1 MGQRDKPVLCLT
13 FDNMGEAHDVCLG
26 KASVPDMTSPAITV
40 GFPNILRLLAK
51 YDLRAT
57 FFVEGWSALHYGD
70 VVESILRGGH
80 HIDLHGWIHEE
91 FLDLPE
97 RVARQYVNDGLQ
109 VMKLRGIRPAGF
121 RAPGGRIGP
130 YGRQIEAE
138 TGFSFDST
146 IDAPA
151 VPTELSL
158 DVDGY
163 AGDGLTRLSN
173 GLIGIPWQWFM
184 IDVMHYL
191 ISPNGL
197 RNPDDLAAFWSR
209 VIRNVAD
216 KNGLLTIINHA
227 DVTGI
232 DPDRIAAL
240 EKVLKLA
247 LDLGFD
253 ILPGEQ
259 AMHRTEHLTAGRK
272 AA

>member
-1 MGQRDKPVLCLT
+1 MQQKKPVLCLT
-13 FDNMGEAHDVCLG
+13 FDNMGEALNVSRG
-26 KASVPDMTSPAITV
+26 KASVPDMTAPGITV
-40 GFPNILRLLAK
+40 GFPRLLRLLET

-57 FFVEGWSALHYGD
+57 FFVEGWSVLHYGD

-80 HIDLHGWIHEE
+80 HIGLHGWIHEE
-91 FLDLPE
+91 FAELPE
-97 RVARQYVNDGLQ
+97 RTARQYVNDGVQ

-138 TGFSFDST
+138 AGFSFDST

-197 RNPDDLAAFWSR
+197 RNPDDLAAFWSK

-232 DPDRIAAL
+232 DPDRVAAL

>member
-1 MGQRDKPVLCLT
+1 MVQNKPVLCLT
-13 FDNMGEAHDVCLG
+13 FDNMGEALNVRRG
-26 KASVPDMTSPAITV
+26 KASVPDMAAPGITV
-40 GFPNILRLLAK
+40 GFPSLLRLLET

-80 HIDLHGWIHEE
+80 HIGLHGWIHEE
-91 FLDLPE
+91 FAELPE
-97 RVARQYVNDGLQ
+97 RTAQQYVNDGLQ

-138 TGFSFDST
+138 AGFSFDST

-151 VPTELSL
+151 VSTELPL
-158 DVDGY
+158 DVDDY
-163 AGDGLTRLSN
+163 AGDGLTRLPN

-197 RNPDDLAAFWSR
+197 RNPDDLAAFWSK
-209 VIRNVAD
+209 VVRNVAD
-216 KNGLLTIINHA
+216 KNGLVTIINHA

-232 DPDRIAAL
+232 DPDRVAAL
-240 EKVLKLA
+240 ERVLKLA
-247 LDLGFD
+247 LELGFD
-253 ILPGEQ
+253 ILPCEQ
-259 AMHRTEHLTAGRK
+259 AMLRTGHLT
-272 AA
+272 